1 MILVMEQLFYEKTLK
16 RPQVFNLEKKRMM
29 EGEIKIYKRI
39 KAVDEE
45 LLPYHHTSYHHMGA
59 REQPSKLLRNSF

>member
-1 MILVMEQLFYEKTLK
+1 
-16 RPQVFNLEKKRMM
+16 MM

-45 LLPYHHTSYHHMGA
+45 LLSPYHHTSYHHMGA